1 MAFEM
6 TEGAL
11 LGLCRERGMY
21 AHRPE
26 LNEVLHVTDRG
37 VLRIAGLAAFSGLR
51 ALYLEGNAVEDI
63 EGLEGCPDLR
73 CLYLARNAIEEVGPG
88 LAPLARLTTLD
99 LSSNLLE
106 GAALAGLA
114 GLRELRTLSLGH
126 NRLARRADLE
136 PLAALPVLEALD
148 VSNNRIDDPA
158 ACALVQSLPLK
169 WLRFLG
175 NPVVRATAG
184 YRKVF
189 LAAMHATLESLD
201 DHPAFEADKRCAL
214 AWAQGGVE
222 AERAERQR
230 IRDEEAARR
239 VRQQERF
246 QAIVEEA
253 RTKPPEPRDP
263 MRFRA
268 VPVGESD
275 DELSEPDR
283 GQDGPTPGP
292 SPDAGGGFLEG
303 AGQEEEAEEE
313 EEEEE
318 EEKSPPPP
326 ALKRPAGAE
335 PAAEAPA
342 GPLDA
347 LSLGEAE
354 GARAGEPALRD
365 GEGGGGPA
373 ETSSAASVKEAGGL
387 ATEDGSSRGPVVRPG
402 QLSAPSTPETA
413 SAAAPARARGLP
425 SDLQAALRSKEAR
438 FRSGVRE
445 REMEKAA
452 AATERVMALRQSRL
466 DEQSEKTKAER
477 IASSRTPVIWGTG
490 QFKHLWEAA
499 KIIGEREEEREKA
512 KGGAGGAAEGGG
524 AAPAPEEEPEAGA
537 VRPHSGTEGQHGDGD
552 SGYSSEESVD
562 LYERHSVTAMG
573 QRHDPV

>member
-6 TEGAL
+6 TQGAL

-37 VLRIAGLAAFSGLR
+37 VLRIAGLEAFAGLR

-63 EGLEGCPDLR
+63 EGLEGCPELR
-73 CLYLARNAIEEVGPG
+73 CLYLARNVIEEVGPG
-88 LAPLARLTTLD
+88 LAPLAHLTTLD

-114 GLRELRTLSLGH
+114 GLRELRTLNVAH

-136 PLAALPVLEALD
+136 PLAALPALEVLD
-148 VSNNRIDDPA
+148 VSNNRVDDPE
-158 ACALVQSLPLK
+158 ACVFLQGLPLK

-214 AWAQGGVE
+214 AWSEGGVE
-222 AERAERQR
+222 AERTERQK

-246 QAIVEEA
+246 QAMVEEA
-253 RTKPPEPRDP
+253 RRKPPEPKDP

-275 DELSEPDR
+275 DEFSDLNEGARELGDS
-283 GQDGPTPGP
+283 QGP
-292 SPDAGGGFLEG
+292 SPPGSGDEEEGEEPPPSLEMPDREAAREDSLPGVAALALDDKNREDRIPMKEAPPGEEPGREIGAPSKVGSTECNDNETISAGSSTSEVLGDAQAPSETTRGPTEG
-303 AGQEEEAEEE
+303 A
-313 EEEEE
+313 
-318 EEKSPPPP
+318 
-326 ALKRPAGAE
+326 
-335 PAAEAPA
+335 
-342 GPLDA
+342 PLV
-347 LSLGEAE
+347 
-354 GARAGEPALRD
+354 R
-365 GEGGGGPA
+365 
-373 ETSSAASVKEAGGL
+373 
-387 ATEDGSSRGPVVRPG
+387 SRG
-402 QLSAPSTPETA
+402 LS
-413 SAAAPARARGLP
+413 
-425 SDLQAALRSKEAR
+425 SDLQAALRRKEGQ
-438 FRSGVRE
+438 FRSGMRLRE
-445 REMEKAA
+445 LEKAA

-466 DEQSEKTKAER
+466 DEQTEKLQGER
-477 IASSRTPVIWGTG
+477 MKSSRTPVIWGTG
-490 QFKHLWEAA
+490 HFKHLWEAA
-499 KIIGEREEEREKA
+499 KSIGERDEEEKKA
-512 KGGAGGAAEGGG
+512 SGGVDASSEGAGVPDTTQAPSGEVTGAGSSSEEGD
-524 AAPAPEEEPEAGA
+524 E
-537 VRPHSGTEGQHGDGD
+537 

-562 LYERHSVTAMG
+562 LYERHSVTGMG
-573 QRHDPV
+573 QRHDVV

>member
-11 LGLCRERGMY
+11 LGLCRERGLY

-37 VLRIAGLAAFSGLR
+37 VLRIAGLAAFFGLR
-51 ALYLEGNAVEDI
+51 ALCLEGNAVEDI

-88 LAPLARLTTLD
+88 LAPLTRLTTLD

-126 NRLARRADLE
+126 NRLACRADLE
-136 PLAALPVLEALD
+136 PLASLPALEVLD
-148 VSNNRIDDPA
+148 VSNNRIDDPEA
-158 ACALVQSLPLK
+158 SALVQSLPLK

-230 IRDEEAARR
+230 IRDEEAAKR

-246 QAIVEEA
+246 QAMVEEA

-275 DELSEPDR
+275 DEFSDLNGE
-283 GQDGPTPGP
+283 QDGAAPGP
-292 SPDAGGGFLEG
+292 APGAGGGLLEG
-303 AGQEEEAEEE
+303 AGQEEEEEA
-313 EEEEE
+313 
-318 EEKSPPPP
+318 PP
-326 ALKRPAGAE
+326 ALEQAAGSK

-342 GPLDA
+342 GPLGA
-347 LSLGEAE
+347 LTLGEAG
-354 GARAGEPALRD
+354 GAAAAETASQD
-365 GEGGGGPA
+365 GEGG
-373 ETSSAASVKEAGGL
+373 ES
-387 ATEDGSSRGPVVRPG
+387 PV
-402 QLSAPSTPETA
+402 EA
-413 SAAAPARARGLP
+413 SAAASTGMLGGPATAAAGRSLSPTARPGPPAASSAPEVAPPGPPARARGLP
-425 SDLQAALRSKEAR
+425 SDLQAALRSKEAH

-445 REMEKAA
+445 RELEKAA

-466 DEQSEKTKAER
+466 DEQSNKTKGER
-477 IASSRTPVIWGTG
+477 MASSRTPVIWGTG
-490 QFKHLWEAA
+490 QFKNLWEAA
-499 KIIGEREEEREKA
+499 KSIGEREEKEEKA
-512 KGGAGGAAEGGG
+512 KSGAGASEGSGAAQ
-524 AAPAPEEEPEAGA
+524 APEEVPEGDSAQPHSEAG
-537 VRPHSGTEGQHGDGD
+537 GQQEGED

-573 QRHDPV
+573 QRPDPV

>member
-126 NRLARRADLE
+126 NHLARRADLE

-184 YRKVF
+184 YQKVF

-201 DHPAFEADKRCAL
+201 DHPAFEADTRCAL

-253 RTKPPEPRDP
+253 RTKPPDPRDP

-318 EEKSPPPP
+318 DQEEGEQERLQDDVEASAQLVPYVEKMPRAPREGFAHRPEQTRFVVFFGTKRDSAWVPEGDILDFEEHKAEVLSTARVYGHDKKPFKEGVTLAEL
-326 ALKRPAGAE
+326 ALKVRRRQATNQGLTAE
-335 PAAEAPA
+335 E
-342 GPLDA
+342 
-347 LSLGEAE
+347 EAE
-354 GARAGEPALRD
+354 FLGASGARHR
-365 GEGGGGPA
+365 
-373 ETSSAASVKEAGGL
+373 AAV
-387 ATEDGSSRGPVVRPG
+387 
-402 QLSAPSTPETA
+402 Q
-413 SAAAPARARGLP
+413 
-425 SDLQAALRSKEAR
+425 QAA
-438 FRSGVRE
+438 
-445 REMEKAA
+445 
-452 AATERVMALRQSRL
+452 RV
-466 DEQSEKTKAER
+466 
-477 IASSRTPVIWGTG
+477 ASSRKSEPCGFCHACRESQIKG
-490 QFKHLWEAA
+490 QTRKCLVQKVVAA
-499 KIIGEREEEREKA
+499 YLAGRVGAEVARLGEKA
-512 KGGAGGAAEGGG
+512 KGA
-524 AAPAPEEEPEAGA
+524 
-537 VRPHSGTEGQHGDGD
+537 RL
-552 SGYSSEESVD
+552 SV
-562 LYERHSVTAMG
+562 
-573 QRHDPV
+573 

>member
-1 MAFEM
+1 
-6 TEGAL
+6 
-11 LGLCRERGMY
+11 MY

-26 LNEVLHVTDRG
+26 LHVTDRG

-73 CLYLARNAIEEVGPG
+73 CLYLARNAIEEAGPG

-99 LSSNLLE
+99 LSSNLPE

-189 LAAMHATLESLD
+189 LAAMHATLVSLD

-283 GQDGPTPGP
+283 GQDGPAPGP
-292 SPDAGGGFLEG
+292 SPGAGGGFLEG

-313 EEEEE
+313 EEK
-318 EEKSPPPP
+318 KSPPPP
-326 ALKRPAGAE
+326 ALERAAGAE

-365 GEGGGGPA
+365 GAGGGGPA
-373 ETSSAASVKEAGGL
+373 EMSSAASVKEAGGL
-387 ATEDGSSRGPVVRPG
+387 ATEDGSSRGPAVRPG
-402 QLSAPSTPETA
+402 QRSAPSAPETA
-413 SAAAPARARGLP
+413 SPAAPARARGLP

-445 REMEKAA
+445 RELEKAA

-466 DEQSEKTKAER
+466 DEQSEMTKAES

-490 QFKHLWEAA
+490 QFKHMWDAA
-499 KIIGEREEEREKA
+499 KSIGEREEEREKA
-512 KGGAGGAAEGGG
+512 KGGAAGAAEGGG
-524 AAPAPEEEPEAGA
+524 AAPVPEEEPEAGA
-537 VRPHSGTEGQHGDGD
+537 VRPHSGTEGQHEDGD
-552 SGYSSEESVD
+552 SGCSPEES

>member
-88 LAPLARLTTLD
+88 LAPLTRLTTLD

-114 GLRELRTLSLGH
+114 GLQELRTLSLGH
-126 NRLARRADLE
+126 NRLACRADLE
-136 PLAALPVLEALD
+136 PLAALPALQVLD
-148 VSNNRIDDPA
+148 VSNNRIDDPEA
-158 ACALVQSLPLK
+158 SALVQSLPLK

-222 AERAERQR
+222 AERAERQQ
-230 IRDEEAARR
+230 IRDEEAAKR

-246 QAIVEEA
+246 QAMVEEA
-253 RTKPPEPRDP
+253 RKKPPEPRDP

-275 DELSEPDR
+275 DEFSDLNGE
-283 GQDGPTPGP
+283 QDGPALGP
-292 SPDAGGGFLEG
+292 SLGTTGGLLEG
-303 AGQEEEAEEE
+303 VGQEEEEA
-313 EEEEE
+313 
-318 EEKSPPPP
+318 PPP
-326 ALKRPAGAE
+326 ALERAAGSE
-335 PAAEAPA
+335 PAAEALA
-342 GPLDA
+342 GPLGA
-347 LSLGEAE
+347 LTLGEA
-354 GARAGEPALRD
+354 GAAVPEKTASQD
-365 GEGGGGPA
+365 GEGGESPL
-373 ETSSAASVKEAGGL
+373 E
-387 ATEDGSSRGPVVRPG
+387 
-402 QLSAPSTPETA
+402 A
-413 SAAAPARARGLP
+413 SAAASMSTAGGPATVAGRSLASTARPGPPAASTAPEAAPPGPPARGRGLP
-425 SDLQAALRSKEAR
+425 SDLQAALRSKEAH

-445 REMEKAA
+445 RELEKAA

-466 DEQSEKTKAER
+466 DEQSDKTKGER
-477 IASSRTPVIWGTG
+477 MSSSRTPVIWGTG
-490 QFKHLWEAA
+490 QFKNLWEAA
-499 KIIGEREEEREKA
+499 KSIGERKEEEEKA
-512 KGGAGGAAEGGG
+512 KCGAAGTSEGSG
-524 AAPAPEEEPEAGA
+524 AAQAPEEGPEVESAQ
-537 VRPHSGTEGQHGDGD
+537 PHSGTGGQQEDED